1 MKSNKK
7 ISDSHKPKYRK
18 KYLFSGLSAVLVMFC
33 LIASVCFTAGAT
45 SDEEIEN
52 TSGMFETS
60 VASGS
65 DLQHDDHDNM
75 VSQTD
80 VEITVSEHKLE
91 IGKFLSE
98 QIETEREIDA
108 WKSSDENIAKVD
120 DRGLVTGVNVGKCTV
135 SAIDVYGEAEVY
147 NIEVKKVCYITID
160 DGPGTSTEKI
170 LAALDRNNVKATF
183 FVVYKSSYFY
193 KVKNISNQGH
203 AVAMHAYT
211 HEYSACYRNEYSYIH
226 GLEMLSDEIEK
237 YTGKTPNMVRMPGG
251 STNRN
256 CKPLY
261 ARQIINGLH
270 DMGYRLY
277 DWTASTGD
285 SSLSATYATSIKY
298 AKQSC
303 TQDVEILLMHDKG
316 FNVKALD
323 GFIPYLRNKGYIFE
337 TLDKYPYEYI
347 FKFGYSTTAHAKK
360 VDITAGSVSLY
371 EGKTVALKAKTV
383 PSNTTDFVR
392 WESSDPSVA
401 TVSTD
406 GTVKGVKKGTAKI
419 YAIASSGVRDVC
431 TVNVLIPAKKVTLNK
446 VRYCLY
452 KNDEFKL
459 TAELSPSNSDDHVT
473 WKTSNKNIVTVD
485 KYGNIKAKAKGKAVI
500 TAVTASG
507 ASSVCTVYVINPTKS
522 IKIKNAKSELYTGGK
537 LQLYSAISSG
547 AYEYIQWTSSDKSV
561 ATVSNS
567 GKVEALSQGFVTIT
581 VSTFS
586 GKSDSV
592 NIYVRTKAKSVKLD
606 KSTVTMLQGETFTL
620 NADILSPKNC
630 NDSLKWKV
638 SYGVGIVTSKDGRS
652 AEITLKKSGNLTV
665 TVYTGSRKS
674 ATCRIK
680 CIKPTKGINIIYPP
694 STLYVG
700 SNKTLYARRTTFDSN
715 DPITWYSSDKSI
727 ASITAKGKVTAISQG
742 TVTLTAKT
750 FSGKSTSCDVVIR
763 TKAKAISL
771 DKTSITARRGEVI
784 NLNAVITSPK
794 NCNDT
799 VKWSTSSK
807 KIAVIQSSDSNSAEI
822 EIVGKGYVV
831 IKVKTGSGK
840 YAQCKIKCV

>member
-18 KYLFSGLSAVLVMFC
+18 KYIFSGLSAVLVMLC
-33 LIASVCFTAGAT
+33 LIASVCFTAGAA
-45 SDEEIEN
+45 SDEKIGN
-52 TSGMFETS
+52 TSAVFETS
-60 VASGS
+60 VTSGS
-65 DLQHDDHDNM
+65 DLQHDNI

-80 VEITVSEHKLE
+80 AEITVSEHKLE

-98 QIETEREIDA
+98 QIETEREITA
-108 WKSSDENIAKVD
+108 WESSDENIATVD
-120 DRGLVTGVNVGKCTV
+120 DRGLVTGVNVGECTV
-135 SAIDVYGEAEVY
+135 SAIDIYGEAEVY
-147 NIEVKKVCYITID
+147 NIEVKKVCYITVD
-160 DGPGTSTEKI
+160 DGPGPSTDAI
-170 LAALDRNNVKATF
+170 LAAFDRNNVKATF
-183 FVVYKSSYFY
+183 FVVYKPSYFY
-193 KVKNISNQGH
+193 KVKDISDQGH
-203 AVAMHAYT
+203 VVAMHSYT
-211 HEYSACYRNEYSYIH
+211 HTYSSCYKSEYSYIR

-237 YTGKTPNMVRMPGG
+237 YTGKTPDMVRMPGG
-251 STNRN
+251 STNWN

-261 ARQIINGLH
+261 ERRIINGLH

-285 SSLSATYATSIKY
+285 SSLSATYASSIKY
-298 AKQSC
+298 AKESC
-303 TQDVEILLMHDKG
+303 TQDVEILLMHDKA

-337 TLDKYPYEYI
+337 TLDKYPYECI
-347 FKFGYSTTAHAKK
+347 FKFRYATTAPSQE
-360 VDITAGSVSLY
+360 VDITADSVSLY

-401 TVSTD
+401 TVNTD
-406 GTVKGVKKGTAKI
+406 GTVTGVKRGTAEI

-446 VRYCLY
+446 ELYCLY
-452 KNDEFKL
+452 KDDEFKL
-459 TAELSPSNSDDHVT
+459 TAELEPSNSEDPVT
-473 WKTSNKNIVTVD
+473 WKTSNNRIVTVD
-485 KYGNIKAKAKGKAVI
+485 EYGNIKAKAKGKAVI

-522 IKIKNAKSELYTGGK
+522 IKIKNVKSELYTGDK
-537 LQLYSAISSG
+537 LQLRSAISSG
-547 AYEYIQWTSSDKSV
+547 AYEYIEWTSSDESV

-581 VSTFS
+581 ASTFS
-586 GKSDSV
+586 GQSDSV
-592 NIYVRTKAKSVKLD
+592 NIYVRTKAKSVQLD

-620 NADILSPKNC
+620 NADILSPENC
-630 NDSLKWKV
+630 NDSLRWKV
-638 SYGVGIVTSKDGRS
+638 SHGFGIVTSEDGRS

-665 TVYTGSRKS
+665 TVYTGSGKS
-674 ATCRIK
+674 ATCRITSV
-680 CIKPTKGINIIYPP
+680 KPTEGINIIWPP

-700 SNKTLYARRTTFDSN
+700 SRKTLYARRTTFGSN
-715 DPITWYSSDKSI
+715 DPITWRSSDESI
-727 ASITAKGKVTAISQG
+727 ASITEKGKVTAISQG
-742 TVTLTAKT
+742 TVTLTAET
-750 FSGKSTSCDVVIR
+750 FSGKSTSCDIVIR

-771 DKTSITARRGEVI
+771 DQTSITASCGEVI
-784 NLNAVITSPK
+784 NLNAVITSPE

-799 VKWSTSSK
+799 VNWTTSSK
-807 KIAVIQSSDSNSAEI
+807 KRAVIRSSDSNSAEI